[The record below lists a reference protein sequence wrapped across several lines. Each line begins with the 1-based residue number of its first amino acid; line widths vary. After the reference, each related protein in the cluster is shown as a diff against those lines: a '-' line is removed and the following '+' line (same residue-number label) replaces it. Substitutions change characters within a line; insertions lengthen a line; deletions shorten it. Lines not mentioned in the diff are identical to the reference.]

1 MAAAR
6 KGELVP
12 RPPKK
17 IEYEIRFATA
27 DAQKGW
33 RDLVATIRNSM
44 TETWDFLTRT
54 PLSTTPTNYR
64 LKGELGVIERGG
76 ATHER
81 WQHKPTAKGTARNL
95 VLRSRAHGLPGA
107 GAHEPPERDEV
118 ASHIVGERASEWDG
132 RCVTATAGDFDFTR
146 GWRGLGKGRLD
157 LPITPRMGSLREAAS
172 PA

>member
-1 MAAAR
+1 MAAAG

-33 RDLVATIRNSM
+33 RDLVATIRNPM
-44 TETWDFLTRT
+44 AETWDFLTRT

-76 ATHER
+76 ATHE
-81 WQHKPTAKGTARNL
+81 PADCVACAKGRT
-95 VLRSRAHGLPGA
+95 
-107 GAHEPPERDEV
+107 PE
-118 ASHIVGERASEWDG
+118 
-132 RCVTATAGDFDFTR
+132 
-146 GWRGLGKGRLD
+146 
-157 LPITPRMGSLREAAS
+157 GSSGVR
-172 PA
+172 P